1 MVNLLF
7 YIFLVFW
14 HFLFSFTYIFVKK
27 IWKTHFVVQFL
38 SFPVS
43 MVEKCFG
50 QVLTTFRAWALLKEE
65 KLKTGP
71 RWLSLVPETYPHF
84 LRWNSY
90 RFPSIRLK
98 NVSVEFWPPKLKIG
112 PEWLGFAP
120 KTYPHYLRC
129 NFYRSLSVRTKNV
142 LVECWQLFGAWA
154 PSKQEKLKT
163 GPRWLG
169 LAPRTYPHFFECT
182 SYCFTSAWLKNILL
196 EFWRLFWT
204 RIPREEAKLK
214 IKPGWLDF
222 APET

>member
-1 MVNLLF
+1 LF
-7 YIFLVFW
+7 YIFLVF
-14 HFLFSFTYIFVKK
+14 LTFSFFFYLYICQKNLENTFCGAILIVSRQYG
-27 IWKTHFVVQFL
+27 WKMFRSSFDDFSGLGAFKGRKVENGAKMTQFSARNIPTLFEVQFL
-38 SFPVS
+38 SFPINTAK
-43 MVEKCFG
+43 KCFG
-50 QVLTTFRAWALLKEE
+50 WILTT
-65 KLKTGP
+65 
-71 RWLSLVPETYPHF
+71 
-84 LRWNSY
+84 
-90 RFPSIRLK
+90 
-98 NVSVEFWPPKLKIG
+98 KLKIG

-204 RIPREEAKLK
+204 WIPREEAKLK